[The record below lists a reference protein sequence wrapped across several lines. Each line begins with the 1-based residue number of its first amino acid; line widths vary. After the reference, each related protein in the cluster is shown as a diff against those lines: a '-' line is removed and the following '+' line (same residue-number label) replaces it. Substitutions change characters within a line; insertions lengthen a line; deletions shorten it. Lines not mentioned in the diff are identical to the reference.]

1 MANSNIHIELK
12 IMTQL
17 SCTSVKGGIFTPI
30 LFDSLSL
37 CEVDVYE
44 VSHVGR
50 VKRLLVLP
58 VLVLEKLEEG
68 SGSKLK
74 SIFNR
79 LILAS
84 FSTKLLKLKVK

>member
-1 MANSNIHIELK
+1 
-12 IMTQL
+12 MTQL

-30 LFDSLSL
+30 LLDSLPL

-74 SIFNR
+74 LTFNR
-79 LILAS
+79 LILAP
-84 FSTKLLKLKVK
+84 FTTKLLKLKVKQMNIKL

>member
-1 MANSNIHIELK
+1 
-12 IMTQL
+12 MTQL

-84 FSTKLLKLKVK
+84 FTTKRLKLKVK